1 MRYLLASTF
10 IVSLSMGIVGLALPL
25 YARDLGAS
33 YTEVGLLGTTY
44 VVLNILFSPLSGRV
58 ADRRGR
64 KPFLVLGLLLVACSF
79 ALYPL
84 IKAVWWLL
92 LIRLLQGAA
101 EAPIWVNAQAAV
113 ADLSED
119 GKRGRAMGTYG
130 TSWAF
135 GFVIGPFL
143 GGYLYDRFGFVPP
156 FASGAALALVASFVM
171 LATSLPKPQILP
183 GKLKFSELQPACF
196 LGFIHVGVVSVIFL
210 IFSVYLLNWYNPTQI
225 GGLLALFGIVRGLLF
240 IPLGSLSDKHGP
252 GRIIEFG
259 LFGLA
264 VGSVGLIFTTD
275 YSLLALVILILAAAE
290 GSIYPA
296 VMSIVSK
303 IGGQT
308 SAYVLGI
315 FNGVA
320 MLGWGVLPPIGG
332 FLADA
337 VGPTLPYFMCAL
349 ISSGALIMARKLFAR
364 K

>member
-1 MRYLLASTF
+1 
-10 IVSLSMGIVGLALPL
+10 
-25 YARDLGAS
+25 
-33 YTEVGLLGTTY
+33 
-44 VVLNILFSPLSGRV
+44 
-58 ADRRGR
+58 
-64 KPFLVLGLLLVACSF
+64 
-79 ALYPL
+79 
-84 IKAVWWLL
+84 
-92 LIRLLQGAA
+92 
-101 EAPIWVNAQAAV
+101 
-113 ADLSED
+113 
-119 GKRGRAMGTYG
+119 
-130 TSWAF
+130 
-135 GFVIGPFL
+135 
-143 GGYLYDRFGFVPP
+143 
-156 FASGAALALVASFVM
+156 
-171 LATSLPKPQILP
+171 LPKPQILP